1 LRKANAAGVQR
12 FAGRLEAAGEGG
24 AWVILKMPFVV
35 REVFGTNGTVRVKG
49 TLNGV
54 DFKTSLFPTG
64 DGSHHMMVNKGLQAQ
79 AGVGAGSRVKVTLQQ
94 NREPT
99 KAIEKSK
106 PKSSRNTRASSGLPC

>member
-1 LRKANAAGVQR
+1 MRKPNPAGVQR

-35 REVFGTNGTVRVKG
+35 REVFGTKGTVRVKG

-64 DGSHHMMVNKGLQAQ
+64 DGSHHMMVNKAMQAK
-79 AGVGAGSRVKVTLQQ
+79 AGVGAGSRVNVTVQQ
-94 NREPT
+94 NHEPT

-106 PKSSRNTRASSGLPC
+106 PRS